1 MAEAYNK
8 NIRANQ
14 DLDALMWTFEKRIEG
29 TKYGTIV
36 GHFAG
41 GEFFFFSKGKELF
54 RSSDSYQTKIFLR
67 EIYL

>member
-1 MAEAYNK
+1 MAEAYKK

-41 GEFFFFSKGKELF
+41 GE
-54 RSSDSYQTKIFLR
+54 
-67 EIYL
+67 